1 MTKLADG
8 LEDERAARMALS
20 MIAEPD
26 DAVTGRVLA
35 LVGAVETVR
44 LIEAEDTVLSLG
56 RVDTMIWRE
65 HLVARIDDRLLSA
78 LDHARQSGFGVL
90 IPSDTDWPAGVND
103 LHEHAPY
110 VLWTLGNEEL
120 LSKEPRDLVTITGS
134 RAATTYGEHVAG
146 DLAVDFAA
154 DGRTVVGGGAYG
166 IEGAAHRGA
175 LARGGSTIAVL
186 AGGLDRPYPSGHR
199 ELLRRISD
207 AGLLVSELP
216 PNAVPTRHRFAAR
229 NRLMATMSGATVL
242 VEAGGRSGALGT
254 ARRAHALDRVVGAV
268 PGPVTSA
275 ASIGPHQL
283 IATNQA
289 MLTSSARQITDAL
302 EAQPPRH
309 QHGLAFPESRRPP
322 SAERPS
328 RSL

>member
-1 MTKLADG
+1 MTKLADD
-8 LEDERAARMALS
+8 LEDERTARMALS
-20 MIAEPD
+20 MIAEPN
-26 DAVTGRVLA
+26 DAVTGRL
-35 LVGAVETVR
+35 LSRVGAVETVR
-44 LIEAEDTVLSLG
+44 LIETENTVPFVG
-56 RVDTMIWRE
+56 RVDAMIWRE
-65 HLVARIDDRLLSA
+65 RLTARLDDHLLPA

-120 LSKEPRDLVTITGS
+120 LSKQPRDLVTITGS
-134 RAATTYGEHVAG
+134 RAATTYGAHLAG
-146 DLAVDFAA
+146 EFAADFAA

-175 LARGGSTIAVL
+175 LARAGSTIAVL

-199 ELLRRISD
+199 ELLERIGD

-242 VEAGGRSGALGT
+242 VEAGGRSAALET

-275 ASIGPHQL
+275 ASTGPHQL
-283 IATNQA
+283 IAMNQA

-309 QHGLAFPESRRPP
+309 HDGLAFPESRRPP